1 MARSFER
8 TLRVLGS
15 LLLVSEVGA
24 SNATGGVEAVL
35 PAPPRLASW
44 YETAKKIKDI
54 KQKIDDEFVTVVDG
68 KYVVHHRGRGR
79 QAEIA
84 QCVFSSLLAAEQLAS
99 AGMAVTA
106 AVATCGF
113 GGVTSKVE
121 ACTAN
126 IGAAVACLS
135 GAASFMAELAIICP
149 SGDNWRA
156 SCANPILTLVSGLGG
171 LAAHSAG
178 ASQSCGNIPNG
189 ATIFN
194 PVSVDDETGLAN
206 CIINANQGAAFLG
219 RAGIQV
225 DALANGACDHFT
237 SDASCTAS
245 VTGTLISF
253 ASAASFL
260 GGAVSKC
267 TAKILFTP
275 ACAANVA
282 GLAADL
288 LKVANF
294 ASALAGTACRDKQD
308 NVWTRS
314 SASNRRM
321 EEVMANVTN
330 VTAQMVQLVDADALH
345 LV

>member
-156 SCANPILTLVSGLGG
+156 SCANPILTLVSGLHLGRGG

-330 VTAQMVQLVDADALH
+330 VTAQMV
-345 LV
+345 